1 VARDAAGGMGG
12 AETNVMSKRARRPV
26 RINRFDNITVNA
38 HGRTELWL
46 AASFASSWF
55 RDALVEAQRSKGD
68 MDARRRGILFA
79 VCFVE
84 SYLLEWTRDLVGPR
98 DFKKYF
104 PKRRAGIGERWKFVI
119 KALAAEPNPRILSK
133 PSCGGADW
141 PAFIDLVEYRDGLVH
156 ANARPERTAARP
168 IPGSSWR
175 HGARFARTC
184 RGRSCAKSTRGC
196 LGDRTRRTPEK
207 TFTFASRRLTSQ
219 KSP

>member
-1 VARDAAGGMGG
+1 MARCIVRFVVVPGR
-12 AETNVMSKRARRPV
+12 SRRSP
-26 RINRFDNITVNA
+26 A
-38 HGRTELWL
+38 QQGRYRCSTAWNPLCGVLCRELPPRVDPR
-46 AASFASSWF
+46 SS
-55 RDALVEAQRSKGD
+55 R
-68 MDARRRGILFA
+68 
-79 VCFVE
+79 
-84 SYLLEWTRDLVGPR
+84 PR

-104 PKRRAGIGERWKFVI
+104 PKRRVGIGERWKFVI